1 MLHTRRHPYSNA
13 SALDRAAFT
22 LVELLVVIGIIVL
35 LISILLPALK
45 YAWESARA
53 VRCESNLRN
62 ICQAMAAYAVE
73 NKGSIPAAPAS
84 ATDYFP
90 GPKAL
95 IYYFDKTK
103 RGMIE
108 FDNGV
113 VMKYVSPSVPIRQ
126 KIFLCP
132 SADLPTPNY
141 NYLLND
147 LLVGTAGKMR
157 FTQIKHPSQKILLF
171 EQDGPDDGHFR
182 LGLHSGDG
190 DHPATRHFRKGT
202 NGKGNYGFADSHVE
216 TLDPNFLWQHQQQVF
231 ELWY

>member
-1 MLHTRRHPYSNA
+1 MSQRRVARFDVNLKNHP
-13 SALDRAAFT
+13 AFT

-35 LISILLPALK
+35 LISILLPALQG
-45 YAWESARA
+45 AGENARSI
-53 VRCESNLRN
+53 RCEANLRN
-62 ICQAMAAYAVE
+62 IYQGMAAYAVE

-95 IYYFDKTK
+95 IYYFDKTR

-113 VMKYVSPSVPIRQ
+113 IMRYISPSIPIRQ
-126 KIFLCP
+126 KIFICP

-141 NYLLND
+141 NYLLNSE
-147 LLVGTAGKMR
+147 LVGTNGKFR
-157 FTQIKHPSQKILLF
+157 FVQIKHPAQKILLF

-182 LGLHSGDG
+182 LGLG
-190 DHPATRHFRKGT
+190 
-202 NGKGNYGFADSHVE
+202 
-216 TLDPNFLWQHQQQVF
+216 
-231 ELWY
+231 